1 MIKIFSTTDI
11 IYTSN
16 GDKVIQPLKAR
27 VHNAD
32 NGDFY
37 LAVETSLDCVD
48 YMVDNNIIVAPTP
61 QGDQAFRLSNVS
73 KGKTK
78 ITAKA
83 YHVFYDSKC
92 YLVPSAMITNQTCK
106 QALTAVNNTTE
117 PTSVFEVDSDV
128 AGTASLDIANKSLYD
143 AVMDILKAYGGHLIR
158 DNYSIQIKSSIEH
171 DNGVTVQYGK
181 NLKDITCESKW
192 DDVVTKLMPIGK
204 DGIKLNLVNPSA
216 SVYVTS
222 STQYDIPFT
231 KTVSFNQDN
240 IKQED
245 YGTEA
250 AYKAALVADLLTK
263 ATQYVEQH
271 SVPNVNYNL
280 KANLEKITDIGDVV
294 EVIDDRLGVHILTN
308 VIGYEYDCISGQ
320 YVSVEFGN
328 FTENLSNL
336 VDDIVSIVLQRIQNN
351 QS

>member
-1 MIKIFSTTDI
+1 MIRIFGQTDT
-11 IYTSN
+11 IYDSN

-27 VHNAD
+27 VHNSD

-37 LAVETSLDCVD
+37 LMVEAGLEYVG
-48 YMVDNNIIVAPTP
+48 YLLENNIIVANTP
-61 QGDQAFRLSNVS
+61 QGDQAFRISNVT
-73 KGKTK
+73 KGKSK
-78 ITAKA
+78 LTAKA
-83 YHVFYDSKC
+83 WHVFYDSNN
-92 YLVPSAMITNQTCK
+92 YLVPSVTIADATCAD
-106 QALTAVNNTTE
+106 ALETVNDATE
-117 PTSVFEVDSDV
+117 PESPFTVDSDV
-128 AGTASLDIANKSLYD
+128 TGTESLEIAYKSLYD
-143 AVMDILKAYGGHLIR
+143 SIVEVLKAYGGHLVR
-158 DNYSIQIKSSIEH
+158 DNYSIEIKTSIEH

-192 DDVVTKLMPIGK
+192 DDVVTKLLPIGK
-204 DGIKLNLVNPSA
+204 DGILLNAVDPSA
-216 SVYVTS
+216 SVYVES

-231 KTVSFNQDN
+231 KSVQFQQDINQ
-240 IKQED
+240 QD
-245 YGTEA
+245 YPTEA
-250 AYKAALVADLLTK
+250 AYKAALVADLTAQ

-294 EVIDDRLGVHILTN
+294 EVIDDRLGIHILTN

-320 YVSVEFGN
+320 YTSVEFGN

-336 VDDIVSIVLQRIQNN
+336 VDDIVSIVLQKIQNN

>member
-1 MIKIFSTTDI
+1 MIKIFSTTDKT
-11 IYTSN
+11 YNSN

-37 LAVETSLDCVD
+37 LAIETSLDCVD
-48 YMVDNNIIVAPTP
+48 YLVDNNIIVANTP
-61 QGDQAFRLSNVS
+61 QGDQAFRISNVT
-73 KGKTK
+73 KGKSK
-78 ITAKA
+78 LTAKA
-83 YHVFYDSKC
+83 WHVFYDSKN
-92 YLVPSAMITNQTCK
+92 YLVPSATIADATCAD
-106 QALTAVNNTTE
+106 ALETVNDATE
-117 PTSVFEVDSDV
+117 PESPFTIDSDV
-128 AGTASLDIANKSLYD
+128 TGTESLEIAYKSLYD
-143 AVMDILKAYGGHLIR
+143 SIVEILKAYGGHLVR
-158 DNYSIQIKSSIEH
+158 DNYSIEIKASIEH

-192 DDVVTKLMPIGK
+192 DDVVTKLLPIGK
-204 DGIKLNLVNPSA
+204 DGILLNAVDPSA
-216 SVYVTS
+216 SLYVES

-231 KTVSFNQDN
+231 KSVQFQQAINQ
-240 IKQED
+240 QD
-245 YGTEA
+245 YPTEA
-250 AYKAALVADLLTK
+250 AYKAALVADLTAQ

-294 EVIDDRLGVHILTN
+294 EVIDDRLGIHILTN

-328 FTENLSNL
+328 FTETLSDLTDVIADL
-336 VDDIVSIVLQRIQNN
+336 VIKKLSQV
-351 QS
+351 